1 MDLNDLM
8 EALKKIR
15 PTYSDTP
22 GMGNQ
27 EPHSI
32 PGSSLSQQRGTPSD
46 LNMNFIQQ
54 HGPTLRD
61 SLGGMEQP
69 QKPNMNQW
77 KDLERWLMEMELKKI
92 LQNQQGYRA
101 DQMGRERMQLQ
112 QGPWKQMPPNM
123 MPPKTGRFM

>member
-32 PGSSLSQQRGTPSD
+32 PGSTLPPQMGAPSD
-46 LNMNFIQQ
+46 QSMDFIQR
-54 HGPTLRD
+54 HGPATRNAL
-61 SLGGMEQP
+61 GMEQP
-69 QKPNMNQW
+69 QQPNMNQW

-92 LQNQQGYRA
+92 LESQQGGQA
-101 DQMGRERMQLQ
+101 SQLGQERMQLQ
-112 QGPWKQMPPNM
+112 QGPWKQLPPNV

>member
-27 EPHSI
+27 QPHSF
-32 PGSSLSQQRGTPSD
+32 PGSTLPQQTGTPTD
-46 LNMNFIQQ
+46 QGMDFVQR
-54 HGPTLRD
+54 HGPATRNAL
-61 SLGGMEQP
+61 GMEQP
-69 QKPNMNQW
+69 QQPNMNQW

-92 LQNQQGYRA
+92 LESQQGGQA
-101 DQMGRERMQLQ
+101 SQLGQERRQLQ
-112 QGPWKQMPPNM
+112 QGPWKQLPPNV